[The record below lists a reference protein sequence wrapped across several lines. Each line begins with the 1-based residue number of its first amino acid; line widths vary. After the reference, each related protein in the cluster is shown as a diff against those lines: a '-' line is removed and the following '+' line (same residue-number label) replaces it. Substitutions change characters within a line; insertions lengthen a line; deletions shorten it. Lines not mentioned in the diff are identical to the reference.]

1 MVNYNA
7 ELYETELSLLEQ
19 SEQLYLN
26 FVNFLSN
33 LYFVFV
39 FFRYGRED
47 VTISDI

>member
-1 MVNYNA
+1 MNMVNYNA

-33 LYFVFV
+33 LYFVF
-39 FFRYGRED
+39 FFSLWKGRCN
-47 VTISDI
+47 DI